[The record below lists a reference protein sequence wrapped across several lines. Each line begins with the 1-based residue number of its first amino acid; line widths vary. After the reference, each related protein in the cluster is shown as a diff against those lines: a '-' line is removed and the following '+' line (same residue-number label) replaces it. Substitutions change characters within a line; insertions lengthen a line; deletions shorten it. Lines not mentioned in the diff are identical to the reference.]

1 MMSPDKKVKLH
12 NSAIDVLDYI
22 EKTANELDSVDRMHV
37 LLKAYGIVFTYYT
50 YSKSKKH
57 AKKLAKKLKVSLGET
72 TDETYQVVQEIYAE
86 SDPKLQSDAKEA
98 VDDLFKR
105 VTRKPPNDCTG

>member
-1 MMSPDKKVKLH
+1 MKPDKKAKLH

-50 YSKSKKH
+50 YGKSKKH
-57 AKKLAKKLKVSLGET
+57 AKKMVKKLKVSLDEAAGEAHK
-72 TDETYQVVQEIYAE
+72 VVQEIYAE
-86 SDPKLQSDAKEA
+86 SDPKLQADAKEA
-98 VDDLFKR
+98 VDDLFDR
-105 VTRKPPNDCTG
+105 ITRKPPPNNPV